1 MEKTLLS
8 LSLLKATCI
17 AAILALFCLVSLQQK
32 ALAIGTPQL
41 EATDCVKCHKKEPA
55 EIAANGGKHQTEI
68 TCLDCHVEHLPD
80 GTDLIPLCSRC
91 HGDSD
96 SPHFQLPN
104 CLGCHTNPHMPI
116 ASLVLPDTA
125 KSECGTCHE
134 EELKLIDENPSK
146 HAEKSCTFC
155 HNKHGLIPN
164 CAQCHEPHMEG
175 QEMKDCLICHNPH
188 KPRNIVPPEDTP
200 VKFCGACHG
209 DVADN
214 LAKTT
219 TKHGQLNCVY
229 CHKGEHPT
237 VPECQSCHGT
247 PHGEVIHKTFPQ
259 CLNCHMDPHLLVK

>member
-125 KSECGTCHE
+125 KSECGLST
-134 EELKLIDENPSK
+134 KTRANMP
-146 HAEKSCTFC
+146 KSLVLSAITSTASSPTA
-155 HNKHGLIPN
+155 PN
-164 CAQCHEPHMEG
+164 VTSRTW
-175 QEMKDCLICHNPH
+175 KVR
-188 KPRNIVPPEDTP
+188 K
-200 VKFCGACHG
+200 
-209 DVADN
+209 
-214 LAKTT
+214 
-219 TKHGQLNCVY
+219 
-229 CHKGEHPT
+229 
-237 VPECQSCHGT
+237 
-247 PHGEVIHKTFPQ
+247 
-259 CLNCHMDPHLLVK
+259 